1 MSKQNFLMGLLNL
14 GGELEV
20 LDDIEDMAE
29 TAAKV
34 LSESD
39 GIHNVRVLRDKKK
52 GNVGLTFDFDNH
64 RKLNRALYAVAG
76 QKKTIFTPAVYKVN
90 AHSFRKK
97 NMTALI
103 EMLLEEEKMDIVPS
117 FINYTSEVNLP
128 RPVRRISGN
137 KSTQHR
143 DGLTVRTTVNL
154 ADILENKT
162 NTGIKIRY

>member
-1 MSKQNFLMGLLNL
+1 MSQQTFLMGLLNL

-34 LSESD
+34 LTESD
-39 GIHNVRVLRDKKK
+39 GIHNVRVLRDKRK

-64 RKLNRALYAVAG
+64 RKLNHALYAIAG

-97 NMTALI
+97 NMTAFI
-103 EMLLEEEKMDIVPS
+103 EMLLEEEKMDILPS

-128 RPVRRISGN
+128 RPAKSVSGN

-143 DGLTVRTTVNL
+143 DGMTVRTTENL
-154 ADILENKT
+154 ADILENKS
-162 NTGIKIRY
+162 NTGIRIRF